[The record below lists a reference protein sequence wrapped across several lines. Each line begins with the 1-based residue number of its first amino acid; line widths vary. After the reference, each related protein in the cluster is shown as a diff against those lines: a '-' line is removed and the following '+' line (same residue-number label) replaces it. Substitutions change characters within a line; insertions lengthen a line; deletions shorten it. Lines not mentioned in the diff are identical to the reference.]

1 MKNKTSKSELKEKS
15 DLLKEYMSMIPVGYT
30 FENETTKKV
39 FAVLYYY
46 YVHNGKSPFTIGIRT
61 IAEEAMVPRMTTNRN
76 INLLIDRYNYIE
88 CEKGHRNVN
97 STYNI
102 LPCPTECPNQCPTLI
117 KNDMG
122 QEELVGQQNGTAKMI
137 HSGTGNII
145 DNEIVTDVE
154 LDEVG
159 QSQCDNGDFDDL
171 GHKYKLKYKLNNNN
185 NNLKSRNTNNSK
197 NTNSNM
203 EKEIKEKGSL
213 LEEKLLERIEAM
225 ESNQEKMATLLERLM
240 EKSAVLTSSNFD
252 EVEDLKIK
260 VSQLEETISLL
271 TSRLDNAS
279 RLFAEMKKNINS
291 SSLTNS
297 SSHQES
303 ASSSFDEKLFEYNKA
318 IREFYDLKDID
329 LKKASEQLDILN
341 SLYEKLPQEKQAK
354 IDYARKVYKTL
365 TSNSQDKNALPQT
378 PSRFKELQSK
388 FYDTIQ
394 EEVSLERNTSLIE
407 IFKTLQS
414 LKLTDLEQA
423 NMDKISD
430 AFAKELSKSESL
442 QKHFRINLINLNT
455 KWKTAKQDGDWN
467 QVLALAQAY
476 QKEFLSFDRLPKSVL
491 TALGVKDRL
500 DLYKKDLKNN
510 SHFFFHPILDYLRE
524 HSENQAA
531 TQQIYEKVANE
542 R

>member
-1 MKNKTSKSELKEKS
+1 MNNNKVNT
-15 DLLKEYMSMIPVGYT
+15 DLLKEYISFLPKDYK
-30 FENETTKKV
+30 FDNEATKKV
-39 FAVLYYY
+39 FAVLFWYS
-46 YVHNGKSPFTIGIRT
+46 HQNDHQPFTIGQRQLADET
-61 IAEEAMVPRMTTNRN
+61 MLSLMTVNRAV
-76 INLLIDRYNYIE
+76 NLLAEKYNYVNYQ
-88 CEKGHRNVN
+88 KGHLKVN
-97 STYNI
+97 STYQI
-102 LPCPTECPNQCPTLI
+102 LSPTTVPSTVPQMI
-117 KNDMG
+117 KNDMV
-122 QEELVGQQNGTAKMI
+122 QREQMVQQNGTIKMI
-137 HSGTGNII
+137 VNGTINPT
-145 DNEIVTDVE
+145 DNEEVICTKVDQNGTVPNA
-154 LDEVG
+154 LGNFDEMV
-159 QSQCDNGDFDDL
+159 
-171 GHKYKLKYKLNNNN
+171 HKYKLKYKLNNNN
-185 NNLKSRNTNNSK
+185 NNLKSK

-240 EKSAVLTSSNFD
+240 EKPAVLTSSNFD

-291 SSLTNS
+291 SS
-297 SSHQES
+297 HQES
-303 ASSSFDEKLFEYNKA
+303 ASGTTNSNFDVNLFEYNKA

-329 LKKASEQLDILN
+329 LKKASEKLDILN

-354 IDYARKVYKTL
+354 ITHARKVYETL
-365 TSNSQDKNALPQT
+365 SSNSQEKIALPQT

-394 EEVSLERNTSLIE
+394 EEASLERNETLIE
-407 IFKTLQS
+407 TFKSLQS

-430 AFAKELSKSESL
+430 AFARELSKSESL
-442 QKHFRINLINLNT
+442 QKHFRINLIDLNT
-455 KWKTAKQDGDWN
+455 KWKTAKQDGDWS
-467 QVLALAQAY
+467 QVLVIAQAY

-491 TALGVKDRL
+491 TALGIKDRL

-510 SHFFFHPILDYLRE
+510 SHYFFHPILDYLRE
-524 HSENQAA
+524 HSEKQSA
-531 TQQIYEKVANE
+531 TQQIYEEVANE

>member
-1 MKNKTSKSELKEKS
+1 MNNNKVNT
-15 DLLKEYMSMIPVGYT
+15 DLLKEYISFLPKDYK
-30 FENETTKKV
+30 FDNEAAKKV
-39 FAVLYYY
+39 FAVLFWYS
-46 YVHNGKSPFTIGIRT
+46 HQNDHQPFTIGQRQLADET
-61 IAEEAMVPRMTTNRN
+61 MLSLMTVNRAV
-76 INLLIDRYNYIE
+76 NLLAEKYNYVNYQ
-88 CEKGHRNVN
+88 KGHLKVN
-97 STYNI
+97 STYQI
-102 LPCPTECPNQCPTLI
+102 LSPTTVPSTVPQMI
-117 KNDMG
+117 KNDMV
-122 QEELVGQQNGTAKMI
+122 QREQMVQQNGTIKMI
-137 HSGTGNII
+137 VDGTINPT
-145 DNEIVTDVE
+145 DNEEVICTKVDQNGTVPNV
-154 LDEVG
+154 LGNFDEMV
-159 QSQCDNGDFDDL
+159 
-171 GHKYKLKYKLNNNN
+171 HKYKLNNNN

-240 EKSAVLTSSNFD
+240 EKPAVLTSSNFD

-271 TSRLDNAS
+271 TSRLDHAS

-291 SSLTNS
+291 SS
-297 SSHQES
+297 HQES
-303 ASSSFDEKLFEYNKA
+303 ASGITNSNFDVNLFEYNKA

-329 LKKASEQLDILN
+329 LKKASEKLDILN

-354 IDYARKVYKTL
+354 IIHARKVYETL
-365 TSNSQDKNALPQT
+365 SSNSQDKIALPQT

-394 EEVSLERNTSLIE
+394 EEVSLERNTTLIE
-407 IFKTLQS
+407 TFKSLQS

-430 AFAKELSKSESL
+430 ALARELSKSESL
-442 QKHFRINLINLNT
+442 QKHFRINLIDLNT

-467 QVLALAQAY
+467 QVLAIAQAY

-491 TALGVKDRL
+491 TALGIKDRL

-524 HSENQAA
+524 HSENQAS

>member
-1 MKNKTSKSELKEKS
+1 MKNKNSKKELKIKK
-15 DLLKEYMSMIPVGYT
+15 DFLKEYISMIPCGYE
-30 FENETTKKV
+30 FDNESAKKV
-39 FAVLYYY
+39 FAVLYFYSTQNN
-46 YVHNGKSPFTIGIRT
+46 HEPFTLGMRT
-61 IAEEAMVPRMTTNRN
+61 IADDALVSLMTVSRTVKLLAEVYGY
-76 INLLIDRYNYIE
+76 INYS
-88 CEKGHRNVN
+88 KGHLNTN
-97 STYNI
+97 STYQI
-102 LPCPTECPNQCPTLI
+102 RPCTTVTSTVPPMI
-117 KNDMG
+117 KNDML
-122 QEELVGQQNGTAKMI
+122 QEESMLQQNVTAKMI
-137 HSGTGNII
+137 QDGTANHI
-145 DNEIVTDVE
+145 DTEKVTDVKE
-154 LDEVG
+154 NVNG
-159 QSQCDNGDFDDL
+159 TVTFDNSNL
-171 GHKYKLKYKLNNNN
+171 EQMLHKLKYKHKLNNNN
-185 NNLKSRNTNNSK
+185 NNLKSRNANKNKIPNN
-197 NTNSNM
+197 NM

-213 LEEKLLERIEAM
+213 QESATAVLGYLEKFLEVGEMIASNLNTSSKMTALEDRITQLEEIVKK
-225 ESNQEKMATLLERLM
+225 Q
-240 EKSAVLTSSNFD
+240 
-252 EVEDLKIK
+252 
-260 VSQLEETISLL
+260 QETISLL

-303 ASSSFDEKLFEYNKA
+303 ATTNSNFDINLFEYNKA

-329 LKKASEQLDILN
+329 LKKASEKLDILN

-354 IDYARKVYKTL
+354 IIHARKVYETL
-365 TSNSQDKNALPQT
+365 SSNSQDKIALPQT

-394 EEVSLERNTSLIE
+394 EEASLERNTTLIE
-407 IFKTLQS
+407 TFRTLQS

-476 QKEFLSFDRLPKSVL
+476 QKEFLSFDRLPKPVL

-524 HSENQAA
+524 HSGKQTTA
-531 TQQIYEKVANE
+531 QQIYEEVANA

>member
-1 MKNKTSKSELKEKS
+1 MNNNKVNT
-15 DLLKEYMSMIPVGYT
+15 DLLKEYISFLPKDYK
-30 FENETTKKV
+30 FDNEAAKKV
-39 FAVLYYY
+39 FAVLFWYS
-46 YVHNGKSPFTIGIRT
+46 HQNDHQPFTIGQRQLADET
-61 IAEEAMVPRMTTNRN
+61 MLSLMTVNRAV
-76 INLLIDRYNYIE
+76 NLLAEKYNYVNYQ
-88 CEKGHRNVN
+88 KGHLKVN
-97 STYNI
+97 STYQI
-102 LPCPTECPNQCPTLI
+102 LSPTTVPSTVPQMI
-117 KNDMG
+117 KNDMV
-122 QEELVGQQNGTAKMI
+122 QREQMVQQNGTIKMI
-137 HSGTGNII
+137 VDGTINPT
-145 DNEIVTDVE
+145 DNEEVICTKVDQNGTVPNV
-154 LDEVG
+154 LGNFDEMV
-159 QSQCDNGDFDDL
+159 
-171 GHKYKLKYKLNNNN
+171 HKYKLKYKLNNNN

-240 EKSAVLTSSNFD
+240 EKPAVLTSSNFD

-303 ASSSFDEKLFEYNKA
+303 ASGTTNSNFDVNLFEYNKA

-329 LKKASEQLDILN
+329 LKKASEKLDILN

-354 IDYARKVYKTL
+354 IIHARKVYETL
-365 TSNSQDKNALPQT
+365 SSNSQDKIALPQT

-394 EEVSLERNTSLIE
+394 EEVSLERNETLIE
-407 IFKTLQS
+407 TFKSLQS

-430 AFAKELSKSESL
+430 AFARELSKSESL
-442 QKHFRINLINLNT
+442 QKHFRINLIDLNT
-455 KWKTAKQDGDWN
+455 KWKTAKQDGDWS
-467 QVLALAQAY
+467 QVLAIAQAY

-491 TALGVKDRL
+491 TALGIKDRL
-500 DLYKKDLKNN
+500 EMYKKDLKKN
-510 SHFFFHPILDYLRE
+510 SHFFSHPILDFLRE
-524 HSENQAA
+524 YSEKQTA
-531 TQQIYEKVANE
+531 TQQIYEEVANE

>member
-1 MKNKTSKSELKEKS
+1 MNNNKVNT
-15 DLLKEYMSMIPVGYT
+15 DLLKEYISFIPTTYT
-30 FENETTKKV
+30 FDNEAAKKV
-39 FAVLYYY
+39 FAVLFWYS
-46 YVHNGKSPFTIGIRT
+46 HQNDHQPFTIGQRQLADET
-61 IAEEAMVPRMTTNRN
+61 MLSLMTVNRAV
-76 INLLIDRYNYIE
+76 NLLAEKYNYVNYQ
-88 CEKGHRNVN
+88 KGHLKVN
-97 STYNI
+97 STYQI
-102 LPCPTECPNQCPTLI
+102 LSPTTVPSTVPQMI
-117 KNDMG
+117 KNDMV
-122 QEELVGQQNGTAKMI
+122 QREQMVQQNGTIKMI
-137 HSGTGNII
+137 VDGTINPT
-145 DNEIVTDVE
+145 DNEEVICTKVDQNGTVPNA
-154 LDEVG
+154 LGNFDEMV
-159 QSQCDNGDFDDL
+159 
-171 GHKYKLKYKLNNNN
+171 HKYKLKYKLNNNN

-240 EKSAVLTSSNFD
+240 EKSAVFTSSHFE
-252 EVEDLKIK
+252 EVEDLKMK

-297 SSHQES
+297 SLHQES

-388 FYDTIQ
+388 FYDAIQ
-394 EEVSLERNTSLIE
+394 EEVSLERNTTLIE
-407 IFKTLQS
+407 TFKSLQS

-430 AFAKELSKSESL
+430 ALARELSKSESL
-442 QKHFRINLINLNT
+442 QKHFRINLIDLNT

-467 QVLALAQAY
+467 QVLAIAQAY

-491 TALGVKDRL
+491 TALGIKDRL

-524 HSENQAA
+524 HSENQAS